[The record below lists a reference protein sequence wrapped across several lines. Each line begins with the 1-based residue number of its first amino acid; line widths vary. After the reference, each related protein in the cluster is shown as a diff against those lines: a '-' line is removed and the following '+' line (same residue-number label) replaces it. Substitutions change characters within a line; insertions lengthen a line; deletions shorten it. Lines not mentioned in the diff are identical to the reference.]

1 VLQAQLSGSALPLE
15 HVRMAD
21 YVVPYINTLQRG
33 AEADVLAPYLNGGT
47 PVHTVQINGIEYAR
61 VYQGPHFPTGAD
73 LNADF
78 GGRARLLRYDAA
90 PGTGPMR
97 ATEEAT
103 VLLRWDRPTTHVER
117 VLVSIV
123 GADGKVVV
131 QDERQLGAD
140 GPNAQGQPGD
150 LHRLTLPKAVTPG
163 TYQLVARVQDGRT
176 RAAVPVAGSEQL
188 ILREIVVE
196 RTP

>member
-1 VLQAQLSGSALPLE
+1 
-15 HVRMAD
+15 MAD

-33 AEADVLAPYLNGGT
+33 AEADVLAPYLNGGA
-47 PVHTVQINGIEYAR
+47 PMHTVQINGIEYAR

-78 GGRARLLRYDAA
+78 DGQTRLLRYDSA
-90 PGTGPMR
+90 PGSGPMR

-103 VLLRWDRPTTHVER
+103 VLLRWDRPTTNGER

-123 GADGKVVV
+123 GADGRAIV

-140 GPNAQGQPGD
+140 GPDAQGQPGD
-150 LHRLTLPKAVTPG
+150 LHRLALPKQVTPG
-163 TYQLVARVQDGRT
+163 TYQLIVRVQDGRS
-176 RAAVPVAGSEQL
+176 RAAVPVAGGEQL
-188 ILREIVVE
+188 ALREIVVE